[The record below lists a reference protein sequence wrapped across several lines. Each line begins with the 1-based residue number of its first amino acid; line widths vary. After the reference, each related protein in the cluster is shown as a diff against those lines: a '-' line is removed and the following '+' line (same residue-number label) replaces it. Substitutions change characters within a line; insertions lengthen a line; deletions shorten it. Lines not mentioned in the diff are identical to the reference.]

1 MKKMILK
8 KGMFP
13 EDITKDLFNV
23 KSILIKQGAR
33 KIILYGS
40 LARGDYKP
48 NSDIDICVEG
58 IPNGSYF
65 RATAQ
70 CLMEI
75 NRRISVLDFGKLQG
89 YFKERILSEGK
100 ILYEI

>member
-8 KGMFP
+8 KGLFP
-13 EDITKDLFNV
+13 DDLIKDLLKV
-23 KSILIKQGAR
+23 KSILIGQGAR

-40 LARGDYKP
+40 LARGDYKS

-58 IPNGSYF
+58 IPNDSYF
-65 RATAQ
+65 RAIAQ

-75 NRRISVLDFGKLQG
+75 NRRIIVLDFDKLQG

-100 ILYEI
+100 ILYEV